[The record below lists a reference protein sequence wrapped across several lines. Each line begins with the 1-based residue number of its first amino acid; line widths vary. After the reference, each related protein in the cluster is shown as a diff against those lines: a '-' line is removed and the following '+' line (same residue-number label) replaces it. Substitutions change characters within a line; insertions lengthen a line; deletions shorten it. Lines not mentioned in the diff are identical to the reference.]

1 MSRFKVIYTKNA
13 ENDLKDIF
21 EYIAFS
27 LSELN
32 IAKNKVN
39 HIMAAINKLDNMPL
53 RYQLHETE
61 PWHSKGIRRLP
72 VDKFVV
78 FYLPIE
84 SSKTVAIIRI
94 MYGGRDIDKELAE

>member
-1 MSRFKVIYTKNA
+1 MSSYKVIYTKRA

-27 LSELN
+27 LSEPN
-32 IAKNKVN
+32 IAKNQVN
-39 HIMAAINKLDNMPL
+39 HIMDSINDLDNMPL

-78 FYLPIE
+78 FYLTVE

-94 MYGGRDIDKELAE
+94 MYGGRDVDKELAK